1 MLKSKILPSGIG
13 HTTNCFV
20 QVEGTDNQEGYIMQG
35 DNQESVHSVK
45 QLAHA
50 LCDAKLDVDTLI
62 RVCWPKEKCSLL
74 RDDVVLV
81 DR

>member
-20 QVEGTDNQEGYIMQG
+20 QVEGTDSTEGYIMSG
-35 DNQESVHSVK
+35 NVKESVHSVK

-50 LCDAKLDVDTLI
+50 LCDDKVDVDSLI
-62 RVCWPKEKCSLL
+62 RICWPKEKCSLL
-74 RDDVVLV
+74 RDDVVLI